1 MCSPDELQKLLSDD
15 KLFKQYVILQ
25 LSGLNKK
32 IEEYNNFNC
41 RLKDVENRLD
51 KIEKDI
57 IKINEDINFIKKFI
71 AGVGAILVSV
81 ITYLIQNIIR

>member
-57 IKINEDINFIKKFI
+57 IKINEDIKFIKKFI